1 MNNFESLIDI
11 FQKMRLNAFDNIS
24 NYNKIAGLF
33 TQTEK
38 LEFSTSGNQYL
49 YTDTYNK
56 FFNSC
61 GRLCVSGLEIFQTSF
76 SSEKLIIEYNEEVIS
91 EYSPAILKVLI
102 EVSNRLKTE
111 FRHPYYTDK
120 SSRINVKVEDE
131 SYTYLMSRGEGSGD
145 IIEAI
150 IGRGGIT
157 FMKSTFT
164 ILHSSFR

>member
-1 MNNFESLIDI
+1 
-11 FQKMRLNAFDNIS
+11 MRF
-24 NYNKIAGLF
+24 NY
-33 TQTEK
+33 TTEK
-38 LEFSTSGNQYL
+38 LEFSTSENQYL

-76 SSEKLIIEYNEEVIS
+76 SSEKLIIEYNEEAIS
-91 EYSPAILKVLI
+91 EYSPTILKVLI

-111 FRHPYYTDK
+111 FRHPYYTHK
-120 SSRINVKVEDE
+120 SSRIDVKVEGE

-157 FMKSTFT
+157 FMNNTFT
-164 ILHSSFR
+164 ILHSSLR